1 MKRFH
6 HIHHHSRCKHN
17 AIRSKSSSF
26 LLSFLLLVILLQQH
40 DSVFTLFCDAAAAA
54 AAAAAGSISTKRS
67 SSSSVIVPQNASL
80 PTFQQQ
86 QQQEAILEQASNLE
100 SINPLLTNQS
110 QTITTT
116 TTTSPSSSPSQHTTT
131 TIIKKPKTNT
141 KKYMITLSYLSG
153 VSDIIAH
160 LKYDCY
166 ASMMTGNAINCMTS
180 FMSRDI
186 IRMTKLGMMITCY
199 MIGVAFFKIVHCSV
213 LDSIVAPPPE
223 EEEEVVVEEDVDTR
237 GMIMAKRKGTRQM
250 VSTVLILFLLSDMM
264 DTLFDYV
271 TIHDDSS
278 LTCTIVSFLQPARAP
293 LLASAHGI
301 INAAST
307 TCITAG
313 TICFAL
319 TGHITK
325 IGQFMADYYL
335 FWRKKKKQQQRRA
348 IIQKQ
353 KQRGGGGGGYTKETK
368 ASTQKKYVVNQAT
381 KTSLT
386 VMMSFICGIGSAALG
401 EIVIHQQT
409 SSSSSMITYSRVVLE
424 MLQSIPPFFIIGVFY
439 AMVLHFGMNGYY
451 EEQILKLSSSSKQE
465 GVQDVNYVDT
475 TSNSGGG
482 SSGGGKSKKKRRRRS
497 SSSTDRDS
505 RMDGWTN
512 VPKGPKP
519 FRDG

>member
-1 MKRFH
+1 
-6 HIHHHSRCKHN
+6 
-17 AIRSKSSSF
+17 
-26 LLSFLLLVILLQQH
+26 
-40 DSVFTLFCDAAAAA
+40 
-54 AAAAAGSISTKRS
+54 
-67 SSSSVIVPQNASL
+67 
-80 PTFQQQ
+80 
-86 QQQEAILEQASNLE
+86 
-100 SINPLLTNQS
+100 
-110 QTITTT
+110 
-116 TTTSPSSSPSQHTTT
+116 
-131 TIIKKPKTNT
+131 
-141 KKYMITLSYLSG
+141 MITLSYLSG

-180 FMSRDI
+180 FMSRDL
-186 IRMTKLGMMITCY
+186 IRVTKLGMMITCY

-213 LDSIVAPPPE
+213 LDSIVAPPPP
-223 EEEEVVVEEDVDTR
+223 EEEEVVEDVDTR
-237 GMIMAKRKGTRQM
+237 GMIMAKKKGTRQM

-271 TIHDDSS
+271 TVRDSS
-278 LTCTIVSFLQPARAP
+278 LTCTIVSFLQPAQAP
-293 LLASAHGI
+293 LLATAHGI

-335 FWRKKKKQQQRRA
+335 FWRKKQQRRA
-348 IIQKQ
+348 ITQKQ
-353 KQRGGGGGGYTKETK
+353 KQRGGGGGYTEETK
-368 ASTQKKYVVNQAT
+368 ASTQKYVVNQAT

-409 SSSSSMITYSRVVLE
+409 SSSSMITYSRVVLE
-424 MLQSIPPFFIIGVFY
+424 MLQSIPPFFIIGVVY

-451 EEQILKLSSSSKQE
+451 EEQILKLSSSSEQE

-475 TSNSGGG
+475 TSNS
-482 SSGGGKSKKKRRRRS
+482 SGGKSKKKRRRRS